1 MENRGVYR
9 VRRPSEITML
19 IPLSLSMGINMYL
32 IFGNKL
38 TSESPILVL
47 LRYGITIFWLIIVG
61 ILIYRLFTFRRV
73 IEIQIRPDDVMM
85 NDKIIEAKTI
95 KTIFIKG
102 YFRPVIG
109 IRPKGNI
116 MVPYKLCFR
125 FLEKEDLGIKDLT
138 IWAEQNQIKVANK
151 RFQRWL

>member
-9 VRRPSEITML
+9 VRHPSE
-19 IPLSLSMGINMYL
+19 LSLLISLSLVMGINMYT
-32 IFGNKL
+32 IIGNKL

-47 LRYGITIFWLIIVG
+47 LRYGLIIFWLIILG
-61 ILIYRLFTFRRV
+61 NLIYRLFTFRRV
-73 IEIQIRPDDVMM
+73 IEIQIRPENIIM
-85 NDKIIEAKTI
+85 NNKIIDAKTI

-125 FLEKEDLGIKDLT
+125 FLEKEDQGIKDLT

-151 RFQRWL
+151 RFQRWI